1 MTKIKESSTRNYNK
15 HIAMACPVNYVME
28 KIGGYWKPI
37 IIYQLMSGPKRYSE
51 LKRAIP
57 QITEKML
64 IQHLKQLVA
73 DELVIRKA
81 EQVIPPSVTYSL
93 SPSGTEL
100 SDMMEAMVAW
110 GLRHNQAVPAHKAMV
125 EA

>member
-1 MTKIKESSTRNYNK
+1 
-15 HIAMACPVNYVME
+15 MACPVNYVME

-57 QITEKML
+57 NITEKVL

-73 DELVIRKA
+73 DDLVTRKA

-93 SPSGTEL
+93 SQAGTEL

-110 GLRHNQAVPAHKAMV
+110 GLRHGQTMPADKALA